1 MKYTESEKVELKP
14 SLSQLNEIVETVVGF
29 ANSKGGTVFIG
40 VSNTGDIIG
49 IEIGKSTIEKLV
61 STIKQNTEPSQYPK
75 IIVKTICGKSIIEV
89 NIIESKEKP
98 VLAFGRAFKRV
109 GKSTLKVDKDEHER
123 MVIAHKRLYFDSQ
136 TCEGATIENINEES
150 VKNFLKKSMMERR
163 VSLSPKISLKEAL
176 ERLGLSVKKRLS
188 NAAILLFGKNPQ
200 QFFLSAEVRC
210 ARFKGIEPLE
220 FIDMKVFRGNIL

>member
-123 MVIAHKRLYFDSQ
+123 MVLEKKKVYFDALV
-136 TCEGATIENINEES
+136 CEGATLDDIDGEK
-150 VKNFLKKSMMERR
+150 VQRF
-163 VSLSPKISLKEAL
+163 VKEAKRQRNFAMEEPFSL
-176 ERLGLSVKKRLS
+176 DEILMRLK
-188 NAAILLFGKNPQ
+188 LL
-200 QFFLSAEVRC
+200 
-210 ARFKGIEPLE
+210 
-220 FIDMKVFRGNIL
+220 